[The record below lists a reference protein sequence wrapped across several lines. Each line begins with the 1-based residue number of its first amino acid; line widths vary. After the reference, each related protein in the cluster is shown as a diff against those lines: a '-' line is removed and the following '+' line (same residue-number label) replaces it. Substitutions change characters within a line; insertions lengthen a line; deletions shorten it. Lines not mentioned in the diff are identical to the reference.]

1 VKKKGKLGINKLVV
15 GSSVLAA
22 VAFLTVV
29 NIYGRRIDWPA
40 YEVREV
46 VDGDTFYTTEGL
58 MIRLAALDAP
68 ERSLCGGEEAAEALR
83 KLIMGK
89 KLYIRAVAKDRYERL
104 LSYVYTDKEL
114 VNEKLL
120 IEGLARY
127 DSPGPLLEE
136 EMKAAGDK
144 AKKENRGVFGEKCTQ
159 TINRE
164 KPECVIKGNTSFN
177 GGKIPMYRFPECA
190 QYKTTLVQLYLGDRW
205 FCSEE
210 EARKAGFVKGSD
222 CAEKKWR

>member
-1 VKKKGKLGINKLVV
+1 VKKKGKQGINKLLM
-15 GSSVLAA
+15 GGGVLAA
-22 VAFLTVV
+22 VASLTVV

-46 VDGDTFYTTEGL
+46 VDGDTFFTKEGL
-58 MIRLAALDAP
+58 IIRLASLDAP
-68 ERSLCGGEEAAEALR
+68 EIGVCGGEEAAEALR

-89 KLYIRAVAKDRYERL
+89 PLYIKAIQRDMYDRL
-104 LSYVYTDKEL
+104 IAHVYTKDVYVNKNLLEMGAAYYDMSDEWSKNL
-114 VNEKLL
+114 REIGGRARNEK
-120 IEGLARY
+120 
-127 DSPGPLLEE
+127 
-136 EMKAAGDK
+136 
-144 AKKENRGVFGEKCTQ
+144 RGVFGEKCTQ

-164 KPECVIKGNTSFN
+164 DPECVIKGNTSLN

-190 QYKTTLVQLYLGDRW
+190 QYETTLVQLYLGDRW

-222 CAEKKWR
+222 CTEKKWR